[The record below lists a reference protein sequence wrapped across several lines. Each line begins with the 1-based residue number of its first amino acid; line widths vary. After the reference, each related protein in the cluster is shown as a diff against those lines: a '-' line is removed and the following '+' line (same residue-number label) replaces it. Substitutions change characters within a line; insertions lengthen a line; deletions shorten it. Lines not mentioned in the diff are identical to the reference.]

1 MERTLQA
8 GDSACNSAH
17 FRKRR
22 AVNAARKGPRPA
34 LGCKETAQVMSE
46 TGKGPMNDLIA
57 NLGRRLASKSTEMQ
71 AATDVEEWAF
81 DGREVVVSGR
91 YNLLIDALPSM
102 VSVLNTSNT
111 DAVGKLLSILHSPE
125 VAGAYRPH
133 GPPP

>member
-1 MERTLQA
+1 
-8 GDSACNSAH
+8 
-17 FRKRR
+17 
-22 AVNAARKGPRPA
+22 
-34 LGCKETAQVMSE
+34 MSE
-46 TGKGPMNDLIA
+46 TGKGPMNDLDRQSRAQIGKQA
-57 NLGRRLASKSTEMQ
+57 HRDASGNRRGEVGLLW
-71 AATDVEEWAF
+71 EEGAC
-81 DGREVVVSGR
+81 R

>member
-1 MERTLQA
+1 MWSGRYRQA
-8 GDSACNSAH
+8 IPHVTAH
-17 FRKRR
+17 TSENGGQC
-22 AVNAARKGPRPA
+22 NAARKGPRPA

-57 NLGRRLASKSTEMQ
+57 NLGRRLASQPTEMQ
-71 AATDVEEWAF
+71 AATDVEKWVF
-81 DGREVVVSGR
+81 CGRKVLGR

>member
-1 MERTLQA
+1 
-8 GDSACNSAH
+8 
-17 FRKRR
+17 
-22 AVNAARKGPRPA
+22 
-34 LGCKETAQVMSE
+34 MSE

-57 NLGRRLASKSTEMQ
+57 NLGRRLASQPTEMQ
-71 AATDVEEWAF
+71 AATDVEKWVF
-81 DGREVVVSGR
+81 CGRKVLGR

-133 GPPP
+133 CPPP

>member
-1 MERTLQA
+1 MWSGRYRQA
-8 GDSACNSAH
+8 IPHVTAH
-17 FRKRR
+17 TSESGGQC
-22 AVNAARKGPRPA
+22 NAARKGSSPSSW
-34 LGCKETAQVMSE
+34 LQGNGSSQ
-46 TGKGPMNDLIA
+46 IA
-57 NLGRRLASKSTEMQ
+57 NLGRRLASQPTEMQ
-71 AATDVEEWAF
+71 AATDVEKWVF
-81 DGREVVVSGR
+81 CGRKVLGR

>member
-1 MERTLQA
+1 
-8 GDSACNSAH
+8 
-17 FRKRR
+17 
-22 AVNAARKGPRPA
+22 
-34 LGCKETAQVMSE
+34 
-46 TGKGPMNDLIA
+46 MNDLIA